1 MPVKIF
7 SLKNVPDDE
16 LEEIRDLLTESRV
29 DFYETPGGNW
39 GISMPAIW
47 VKDDSQ
53 SEQAKLLIDQYQ
65 IRRRIRVREEYAKL
79 KKEGKHQGIIEKI
92 ISDPLRSVIYIL
104 IALGLIYVSI
114 KPFIT
119 FVN

>member
-16 LEEIRDLLTESRV
+16 LEDIRDLLTENKI

-47 VKDDSQ
+47 INDDSQ
-53 SEQAKLLIDQYQ
+53 SEQTKLLIDQYQ
-65 IRRRIRVREEYAKL
+65 LKRSARIRQEYEKL
-79 KKEGKHQGIIEKI
+79 KREGKHQTLIEKI
-92 ISDPLRSVIYIL
+92 ISDPIRSVIYIL
-104 IALGLIYVSI
+104 LSLGLIYISI
-114 KPFIT
+114 KPFLT

>member
-16 LEEIRDLLTESRV
+16 QEEIRDLLIENKI
-29 DFYETPGGNW
+29 DYYETPGGNW

-47 VKDDSQ
+47 INDDSQ
-53 SEQAKLLIDQYQ
+53 FEQVKLLIDQYQ
-65 IRRRIRVREEYAKL
+65 KKRSVRIREEYEKL
-79 KKEGKHQGIIEKI
+79 KKEGKHQTFIEKV
-92 ISDPLRSVIYIL
+92 ISDPIRSVIYIL
-104 IALGLIYVSI
+104 IALGLMYISI
-114 KPFIT
+114 KPFMT